1 MEKEQKLNE
10 NVMLALID
18 EIHQQTEK
26 MCIVG
31 SGPYGFGIRNSYLSD
46 IGMVLMFQPSPVKD
60 HVIFP
65 EDIPSYKVSVQAFSK
80 REQKLLELSKVEGL
94 FAAENPATSKITG
107 AVIGL
112 SKESWHVTRDECV
125 EAFDVL
131 ARQELGNLK
140 ETGEPEEL
148 QQESQGPIL
157 C

>member
-31 SGPYGFGIRNSYLSD
+31 SGPYGFGIRNSHLSD

-94 FAAENPATSKITG
+94 FAAENRATSMITG
-107 AVIGL
+107 AVIGW
-112 SKESWHVTRDECV
+112 SKESWGVARDVGV
-125 EAFDVL
+125 EAVDVL

>member
-10 NVMLALID
+10 NVMLTLID

-31 SGPYGFGIRNSYLSD
+31 PGPYGFGIGNSHLSD
-46 IGMVLMFQPSPVKD
+46 IGVVLMFQPSPVKD

-65 EDIPSYKVSVQAFSK
+65 EDVPSYEVSVQAFSK
-80 REQKLLELSKVEGL
+80 REQKFLELSEVEGL
-94 FAAENPATSKITG
+94 LAAENPATSKIAG

-112 SKESWHVTRDECV
+112 SKESRHVTRDECV

-140 ETGEPEEL
+140 EAGEPEEL